1 MSVINTNVKAMMAQE
16 SMRTSNLKLS
26 TTMER
31 LATGLRI
38 NSAKD
43 DAAGLAITNRMTAQ
57 SRGFSMAIRN
67 ANDGVSMAQTADG
80 AYGQV
85 TSMLQCM
92 RELAVQ
98 ASNGSL
104 AGDDRASIQL
114 EIEEL
119 QKEIDNVA
127 ETTNFNNIKLL
138 DGTAQNII
146 LQTGANEGNV
156 INVGFDSVKTK
167 DIGSGARP
175 AVTSFGGTTANG
187 RNLAMV

>member
-85 TSMLQCM
+85 TSMLQRM

-98 ASNGSL
+98 GSNGSL
-104 AGDDRASIQL
+104 ADDDRASIQL

-127 ETTNFNNIKLL
+127 
-138 DGTAQNII
+138 D
-146 LQTGANEGNV
+146 
-156 INVGFDSVKTK
+156 D
-167 DIGSGARP
+167 
-175 AVTSFGGTTANG
+175 
-187 RNLAMV
+187 